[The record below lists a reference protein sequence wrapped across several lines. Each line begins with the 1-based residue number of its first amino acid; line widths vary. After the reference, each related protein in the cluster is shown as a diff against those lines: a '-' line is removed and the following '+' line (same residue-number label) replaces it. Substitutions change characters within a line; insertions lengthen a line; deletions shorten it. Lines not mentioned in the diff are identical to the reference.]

1 MNGYYTLGIVGYQR
15 EGILDTEKALTAAVG
30 YLVVFGEMML
40 QAQLMPIVLLILWQ
54 YEDDFYIPIFPEPH
68 NGAHQDGQTAHLNEL
83 LGHIR
88 PHAQAFAS
96 A

>member
-30 YLVVFGEMML
+30 YLVVFVEMML

-54 YEDDFYIPIFPEPH
+54 YENDFELRVESGEWRVMITPGPGVVFPEPH
-68 NGAHQDGQTAHLNEL
+68 DGAHQDG
-83 LGHIR
+83 
-88 PHAQAFAS
+88 
-96 A
+96 